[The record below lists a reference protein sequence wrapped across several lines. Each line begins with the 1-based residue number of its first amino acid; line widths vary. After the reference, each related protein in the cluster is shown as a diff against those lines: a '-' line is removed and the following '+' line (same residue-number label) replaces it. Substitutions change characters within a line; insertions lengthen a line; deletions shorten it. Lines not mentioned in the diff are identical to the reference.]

1 MQCVI
6 VKEGVRCTN
15 QDTDYGMTGVHLPIV
30 KPEAIVFVC
39 VACIDEMAYVAHL
52 PERGMLDG
60 LGARKTEE
68 M

>member
-6 VKEGVRCTN
+6 VKNGVRCSN

-39 VACIDEMAYVAHL
+39 VACIDEMTYVAHQIE
-52 PERGMLDG
+52 PGVQQ
-60 LGARKTEE
+60 
-68 M
+68 

>member
-15 QDTDYGMTGVHLPIV
+15 TDQDYGMTGVHLPIV

-39 VACIDEMAYVAHL
+39 VACIDEMHFVVHQIE
-52 PERGMLDG
+52 PGVVQQ
-60 LGARKTEE
+60 
-68 M
+68 